1 MTLPTVEVEP
11 ETSAGSAEALIEEA
25 RRRQRRRWLLVAGI
39 AAIVAV
45 VIATVTTAL
54 AGEGGPT
61 PLPHPRL
68 PAGQRAPVVPAAG
81 TQPKAPGS
89 LAAGPGGV
97 LYVADDTRHQILERL
112 PNGRFRIVAGNR
124 TAGFSGD
131 GGPAVDAEIDDPGG
145 MAVAPDGTLYF
156 ADIANARV
164 RAVSSAGIITT
175 VAGNGRPGWVADG
188 TPADDAPLLD
198 PTAVTFSPSGQLYIA
213 DGEQVLVLD
222 ADGTLTG
229 VLGNQSPE
237 QGLVGV
243 GGPATDA
250 SADGA
255 EGLAFDA
262 AGDLFVFGFGTKS
275 ILMVDPRGML
285 TSLPDGIYPR
295 GYGGLV
301 SASDGTVLAMG
312 ATSVVRLSPA
322 GEQTLVTFPHRLDG
336 ADRFLGVR
344 NFSPA
349 GIATAPD
356 GTIYVDTNPD
366 GGFANTSAIAAIAPS
381 GRPSLLWRGTDE
393 R

>member
-1 MTLPTVEVEP
+1 
-11 ETSAGSAEALIEEA
+11 EA

-39 AAIVAV
+39 VAIVAV
-45 VIATVTTAL
+45 VVATVTTAL
-54 AGEGGPT
+54 AGESRST

-68 PAGQRAPVVPAAG
+68 PAGRPAPVVSAAG

-89 LAAGPGGV
+89 LAVGPGGV

-112 PNGRFRIVAGNR
+112 PNGRFRIVAGNG

-145 MAVAPDGTLYF
+145 MAVATDGTLYF
-156 ADIANARV
+156 ADVANARV

-175 VAGNGRPGWVADG
+175 VAGNGRQGWVADG
-188 TPADDAPLLD
+188 TPAVDARLLD

-222 ADGTLTG
+222 ADGTLTS

-237 QGLVGV
+237 GGLVGV

-285 TSLPDGIYPR
+285 TSPPGGIYPR
-295 GYGGLV
+295 GYGSLV
-301 SASDGTVLAMG
+301 SAPDGTVLAMG
-312 ATSVVRLSPA
+312 ELSIVRLSA
-322 GEQTLVTFPHRLDG
+322 TGEQTLATFTHRLDG
-336 ADRFLGVR
+336 ADGFLGVR

-366 GGFANTSAIAAIAPS
+366 GGFADTSAIAAIAAIAPS
-381 GRPSLLWRGTDE
+381 GRPSLLWRGT
-393 R
+393 